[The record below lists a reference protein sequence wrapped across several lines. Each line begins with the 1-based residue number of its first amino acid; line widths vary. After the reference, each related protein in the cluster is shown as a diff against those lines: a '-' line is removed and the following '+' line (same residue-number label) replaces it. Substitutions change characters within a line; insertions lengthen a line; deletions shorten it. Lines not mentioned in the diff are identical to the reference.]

1 MIYGIGTDIIAVHR
15 IERALKQF
23 GRRFAERI
31 LSPQELSEFDQH
43 KMQPRFLA
51 KRFAAKEAFSKAM
64 GTGIRKPVTW
74 CYIAVGHD
82 PRGKP
87 IIEPHADLARRMAEL
102 GIVGSHV
109 SITDEQDSALAFVVL
124 EQGAN

>member
-1 MIYGIGTDIIAVHR
+1 VIYGIGTDLIAVHR
-15 IERALKQF
+15 IERVFNQY

-31 LSPQELSEFDQH
+31 LAPQELIEFDKQ
-43 KMQPRFLA
+43 KMKTRFLA

-82 PRGKP
+82 KRGKP
-87 IIEPHADLARRMAEL
+87 VIDPHPDLQRRMAQL
-102 GIVGSHV
+102 GIVASHV
-109 SITDEQDSALAFVVL
+109 SITDEQDNAVAFVVL
-124 EQGAN
+124 EVA

>member
-15 IERALKQF
+15 IERVFTQY

-31 LSPQELSEFDQH
+31 LAPQELIEFDAH
-43 KMQPRFLA
+43 KMKTRFLA

-82 PRGKP
+82 ERGKP
-87 IIEPHADLARRMAEL
+87 VIEPHADLQRRMGEM

-109 SITDEQDSALAFVVL
+109 SITDEQDTAVAFVIL
-124 EQGAN
+124 EAR

>member
-1 MIYGIGTDIIAVHR
+1 VIYGIGTDIIAIPR
-15 IERALKQF
+15 IERVLNQY

-31 LSPQELSEFDQH
+31 LAPQELIEFDKQ
-43 KMQPRFLA
+43 KIKPRFLA

-82 PRGKP
+82 RRGKP
-87 IIEPHADLARRMAEL
+87 VIEPHPDLLSRMGEL

-109 SITDEQDSALAFVVL
+109 SITDERDNAVAFVIL
-124 EQGAN
+124 EKE

>member
-15 IERALKQF
+15 IEHALNQF

-31 LSPQELSEFDQH
+31 LAPQELIEFDKI
-43 KMQPRFLA
+43 KMKNRFLA

-87 IIEPHADLARRMAEL
+87 IIDAHPDLARRMDEL
-102 GIVGSHV
+102 GIVCSHI
-109 SITDEQDSALAFVVL
+109 SITDEQDTAVAFVVL
-124 EQGAN
+124 EQA

>member
-15 IERALKQF
+15 IERVFTQY

-31 LSPQELSEFDQH
+31 LAPQELIEFDKH
-43 KMQPRFLA
+43 KMKTRFLA

-82 PRGKP
+82 ARGKP
-87 IIEPHADLARRMAEL
+87 VIDPHADLQRCMGEL

-109 SITDEQDSALAFVVL
+109 SITDEQDTAVAFVIL
-124 EQGAN
+124 EAR

>member
-15 IERALKQF
+15 IERALNQF
-23 GRRFAERI
+23 GRKFAERI
-31 LSPQELSEFDQH
+31 LSPQELIEFDKH
-43 KMQPRFLA
+43 KMKNRFLA

-82 PRGKP
+82 ARGKP
-87 IIEPHADLARRMAEL
+87 IIDAHPELQRRMAEL
-102 GIVGSHV
+102 GIVASHV
-109 SITDEQDSALAFVVL
+109 SITDEQDTAVAFVLL
-124 EQGAN
+124 EQA

>member
-15 IERALKQF
+15 IERALNQF

-31 LSPQELSEFDQH
+31 LAPQELIEFDKH
-43 KMQPRFLA
+43 KMKNRFLA

-82 PRGKP
+82 MRGKP
-87 IIEPHADLARRMAEL
+87 VIDAHPDLQGRMGEL
-102 GIVGSHV
+102 GIVASHV
-109 SITDEQDSALAFVVL
+109 SITDEQDTAVAFVVL
-124 EQGAN
+124 EQT

>member
-15 IERALKQF
+15 IERVFTQY

-31 LSPQELSEFDQH
+31 LAPQELIEFDKH
-43 KMQPRFLA
+43 KMKTRFLA

-82 PRGKP
+82 ARGKP
-87 IIEPHADLARRMAEL
+87 VFEPHADLQRCMGEM

-109 SITDEQDSALAFVVL
+109 SITDEQDTAVAFVIL
-124 EQGAN
+124 EAK

>member
-15 IERALKQF
+15 IERALNQF

-31 LSPQELSEFDQH
+31 LAPEELIEFDKH
-43 KMQPRFLA
+43 KMKTRFLA
-51 KRFAAKEAFSKAM
+51 KRFAAKEAFSKAI

-82 PRGKP
+82 ARGKP
-87 IIEPHADLARRMAEL
+87 VIDAHPDLQRCMGEL
-102 GIVGSHV
+102 GIVASHIT
-109 SITDEQDSALAFVVL
+109 ITDEQDTAVAFVVL
-124 EQGAN
+124 EAA

>member
-1 MIYGIGTDIIAVHR
+1 MIYGIGTDVIAVHR
-15 IERALKQF
+15 IDHALTQF

-31 LSPQELSEFDQH
+31 LAPQELIEFDKH
-43 KMQPRFLA
+43 KMKTRFLA

-82 PRGKP
+82 ERGKP
-87 IIEPHADLARRMAEL
+87 VIDAHPELQRRMGEL

-109 SITDEQDSALAFVVL
+109 SITDEQDTAVAFVIL
-124 EQGAN
+124 EGA